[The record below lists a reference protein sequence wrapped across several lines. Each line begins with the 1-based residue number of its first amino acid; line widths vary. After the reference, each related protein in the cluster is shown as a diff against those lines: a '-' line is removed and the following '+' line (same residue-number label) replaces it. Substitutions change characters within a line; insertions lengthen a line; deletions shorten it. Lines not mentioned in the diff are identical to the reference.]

1 MNAREPAGVFLDD
14 GEVSTSSV
22 AETEACAA
30 ALAERLRPGDILL
43 LSGDLGA
50 GKTAFVRGLA
60 AGLGLD
66 AETVT
71 SPTFSLVHEH
81 RGGRLDLFHVDL
93 YRLRAVD
100 PADLGLHEL
109 GAGAGVLAVEW
120 PERLAHDLGA
130 TMTVR
135 IEMTGESERRITVSR
150 STDAPR

>member
-1 MNAREPAGVFLDD
+1 VPAPTRGFPDQ
-14 GEVSTSSV
+14 GEVVTTSV
-22 AETEACAA
+22 EETEAYAA
-30 ALAERLRPGDILL
+30 ALADRLQPGDILL

-60 AGLGLD
+60 TGLGLAAD
-66 AETVT
+66 TVT

-135 IEMTGESERRITVSR
+135 IEATGESERRITVSR
-150 STDAPR
+150 STDPPR

>member
-1 MNAREPAGVFLDD
+1 MPAPTRGFPDQ
-14 GEVSTSSV
+14 GEVVTTSV
-22 AETEACAA
+22 EETEAYAA
-30 ALAERLRPGDILL
+30 ALADRLQPGDILL

-60 AGLGLD
+60 TGLGLAAD
-66 AETVT
+66 TVT

-130 TMTVR
+130 AMTVR
-135 IEMTGESERRITVSR
+135 IEAAGESERRITVSR
-150 STDAPR
+150 STDPPR

>member
-1 MNAREPAGVFLDD
+1 MDARKAARAFLDR
-14 GEVSTSSV
+14 GEVVTTSV
-22 AETEACAA
+22 AETEASAA
-30 ALAERLRPGDILL
+30 ALADRLRPGDVVL

-60 AGLGLD
+60 AGLGID
-66 AETVT
+66 ADTVT

-130 TMTVR
+130 ALTVR
-135 IEMTGESERRITVSR
+135 IETTGESERRITVSR
-150 STDAPR
+150 SPDPPR